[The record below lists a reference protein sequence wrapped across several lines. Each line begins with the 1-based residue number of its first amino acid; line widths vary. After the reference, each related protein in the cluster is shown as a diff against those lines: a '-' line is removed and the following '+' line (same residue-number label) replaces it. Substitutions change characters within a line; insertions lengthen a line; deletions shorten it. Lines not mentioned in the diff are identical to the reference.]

1 MSGLSFHADPNL
13 FVKLDYRRDSPVPV
27 LCLCSVNGL
36 LNNTQL
42 LCLPFSFLLMA
53 VPSFAALP
61 LFALM

>member
-42 LCLPFSFLLMA
+42 LCLPFSF
-53 VPSFAALP
+53 F
-61 LFALM
+61 